1 MLLLAIQEEDQS
13 MKIDRMRV
21 FVTRD
26 KDRPRVIVALDTDDG
41 LTGWGE
47 CYNHGP
53 DLALPPV
60 LDYLYGFLAGQDPTR
75 VEYLYNLLLQQNRFP
90 PGALGLS
97 AISALDHC
105 LWDLAA
111 KAAGVPVYKLLGGEV
126 RDRIK
131 VYAGVYTAPDAPAA
145 REEFDRLNEDWGF
158 TAFKLSPWRVD
169 IHAHRWGEVVRSS
182 AEYFRSLRETVRP
195 DYDIAFDAHA
205 KIFEP
210 AAARQLGNALA
221 PYDPLFFEEPL
232 RPENIEMWGDLKQ
245 GLNCTLAT
253 GESLYNRND
262 FLRLLQVRGADIIQ
276 PDICVVGGISEM
288 RRIATLAEAHFVSIA
303 PHNPMGPL
311 ATAVNVHFSAAQQ
324 NFRILEYRLPKGQC
338 YVYGGTDLEKR
349 EDETRYVVD
358 PYLPKD
364 GYLELRPDRPG
375 WGVEMDEKAMQED
388 GYVHWQRRVPK
399 RPDGSYAFA

>member
-1 MLLLAIQEEDQS
+1 

-26 KDRPRVIVALDTDDG
+26 KDRPRVVVALDTDDG

-53 DLALPPV
+53 DLALPPL

-105 LWDLAA
+105 LLDLAA

-145 REEFDRLNEDWGF
+145 KEEFDRLNEDWGF

-253 GESLYNRND
+253 GESLYNRNE
-262 FLRLLQVRGADIIQ
+262 FLRLLQVKGADIIQ

>member
-1 MLLLAIQEEDQS
+1 

-21 FVTRD
+21 FMTRD
-26 KDRPRVIVALDTDDG
+26 KDRPRVILALDTDDG

-53 DLALPPV
+53 DKALPPL
-60 LDYLYGFLAGQDPTR
+60 LDYLYAFIAGQDPTR
-75 VEYLYNLLLQQNRFP
+75 IDYLINLLIQQSRFP
-90 PGALGLS
+90 PGALGLA

-111 KAAGVPVYKLLGGEV
+111 KAANVPVYKLLGGEV
-126 RDRIK
+126 RDRVK

-145 REEFDRLNEDWGF
+145 RDEFDRLNADWGF
-158 TAFKLSPWRVD
+158 TAFKLSPWRID
-169 IHAHRWGEVVRSS
+169 MHAHRWGNVVKAS
-182 AEYFRSLRETVRP
+182 ADYFRSLRETVRD
-195 DYDIAFDAHA
+195 DYEIAFDAHA

-232 RPENIEMWGDLKQ
+232 RPENIEAWGDLKQ

-253 GESLYNRND
+253 GESLYSRYE
-262 FLRLLQVRGADIIQ
+262 FLRLLQVKGADLIQ
-276 PDICVVGGISEM
+276 PGICVVGGISEM
-288 RRIATLAEAHFVSIA
+288 RRIATLAEAFFVGVA

-311 ATAVNVHFSAAQQ
+311 ATAVNVHFSAATQ
-324 NFRILEYRLPKGQC
+324 NFKILEYRLPVGQG
-338 YVYGGTDLEKR
+338 YVYGGTEVEKR
-349 EDETRYVVD
+349 IDATRYVAD

-375 WGVEMDEKAMQED
+375 WGVEMDEKAMNED